1 MLTQCQMA
9 IEVSREVTP
18 MGSRLKSPTVD
29 AAASRASVLH
39 PNSLS
44 MGAGEREGIQT
55 SYLLQLQSE
64 HGRAQ
69 LSRVAR
75 AALRAERVGG

>member
-1 MLTQCQMA
+1 MLTQCQMV

-18 MGSRLKSPTVD
+18 MGSRVKSPTVD
-29 AAASRASVLH
+29 AAARRASVLR

-55 SYLLQLQSE
+55 SHLLQLQSE

-69 LSRVAR
+69 LSQVAR
-75 AALRAERVGG
+75 AALRAERVCG